1 MVDIGAVAFIRSISI
16 EAVGLGVHLAAG
28 AHEILLKT
36 ECILT
41 AVPPMPQSDERR
53 KPNVRSNQPE
63 DAQQG
68 IQQVHYPVSSLT
80 LENLNVV
87 IID

>member
-1 MVDIGAVAFIRSISI
+1 MLDIGAVAFIRSISI

-41 AVPPMPQSDERR
+41 TVPPVPQSDGR
-53 KPNVRSNQPE
+53 KKTNVRSNQPE

-68 IQQVHYPVSSLT
+68 IQQVLYPVLSLS
-80 LENLNVV
+80 LAYLNVG
-87 IID
+87 IK

>member
-41 AVPPMPQSDERR
+41 VVPPMPQSDGRR
-53 KPNVRSNQPE
+53 KSNIRSNQPE
-63 DAQQG
+63 DAQKG
-68 IQQVHYPVSSLT
+68 IQQVLYPVSNLSF
-80 LENLNVV
+80 ENLN
-87 IID
+87 